1 MRSWMRVVL
10 VAVALVLSGCSLLGP
25 KASPTIVDGEPVT
38 TAPTTGASSGGISLP
53 TVALPS
59 GDTSATP
66 TAPAAPPTAATTT
79 APAGDVRRIADAG
92 AFATPSGRIVCLVS
106 SDSIRCDFV
115 GSDKAWQ
122 APKPA
127 NCELDWG
134 SSLYVA
140 KTAGSTCAGDTVID
154 TAAVDSDYVSWRR
167 ASDPIVTVYDLKLVA
182 LPYGSS
188 LAAGSFQCDSA
199 STGVTCKNTAT
210 GHGFTMSREAY
221 SVF

>member
-1 MRSWMRVVL
+1 MRHWNRVVL
-10 VAVALVLSGCSLLGP
+10 AAAALVLSGCSLLGP
-25 KASPTIVDGEPVT
+25 KASPPIAGGDPASPGP
-38 TAPTTGASSGGISLP
+38 TAGASSANLSLP
-53 TVALPS
+53 PVALPS
-59 GDTSATP
+59 GITSATP
-66 TAPAAPPTAATTT
+66 TSPPAAPTT
-79 APAGDVRRIADAG
+79 APAGDVRKVADAG

-106 SDSIRCDFV
+106 TDSIRCDFV

-122 APKPA
+122 APKPTS
-127 NCELDWG
+127 CELDWG
-134 SSLYVA
+134 SSLYVT

-154 TAAVDSDYVSWRR
+154 TASVDSDYVSWRR

-188 LAAGSFQCDSA
+188 LAAGTFQCDSA

-221 SVF
+221 SIF

>member
-1 MRSWMRVVL
+1 MAS
-10 VAVALVLSGCSLLGP
+10 ALVLSGCSLLGP
-25 KASPTIVDGEPVT
+25 KASPTIVDGDPAGPT
-38 TAPTTGASSGGISLP
+38 PTAGVPSGNLSLP
-53 TVALPS
+53 PVDLPS
-59 GDTSATP
+59 GIASATP
-66 TAPAAPPTAATTT
+66 TSPPAAPTTAATTT
-79 APAGDVRRIADAG
+79 APAGDVRKVAAG

-106 SDSIRCDFV
+106 TDSVRCDFV
-115 GSDKAWQ
+115 GADKAWQ
-122 APKPA
+122 APKPGS
-127 NCELDWG
+127 CELDWG
-134 SSLYVA
+134 SSLYVT

-154 TAAVDSDYVSWRR
+154 TASVDSDYVSWRK

-188 LAAGSFQCDSA
+188 LAAGTFQCDSA